1 MDGRDN
7 RGDKT
12 QQEDKRTPEAN
23 ISVGGVSGGPAGRKS
38 RLQFG
43 KCVCAAFS
51 GSFQLMRGSECYDLL
66 KTLLF

>member
-12 QQEDKRTPEAN
+12 QRKDKRAPEAN
-23 ISVGGVSGGPAGRKS
+23 ISVGGVSGGLAGRKS

-51 GSFQLMRGSECYDLL
+51 GSFRLMRGS
-66 KTLLF
+66 